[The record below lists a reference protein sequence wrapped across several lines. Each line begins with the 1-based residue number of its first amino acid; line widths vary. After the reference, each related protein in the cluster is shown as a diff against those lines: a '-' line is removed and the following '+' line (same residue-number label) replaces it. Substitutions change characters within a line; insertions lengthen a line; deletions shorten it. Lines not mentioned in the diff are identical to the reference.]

1 MTNEESKGRVSLEL
15 ERFIPQIGR
24 CVEYTR
30 KSLESMEEIKKS
42 TELTIE
48 GKQTR
53 LSDARKRLDDKVK
66 PLLEGMAEKLDE
78 IYEIEADR
86 TAKMELTDDF
96 KTAVDIV
103 SASKGKIGEKVRQEL
118 INKVKGEPLP
128 QKVLSDVFE
137 ANGAEPFDIYRPD
150 REFAY
155 LQRSINRIIRDKES
169 RLITDYAVAEH
180 LLNGILEE
188 LGSTD
193 RSENT
198 GFIPTNNDIK
208 RSTGQSYFL

>member
-1 MTNEESKGRVSLEL
+1 MNNADAKGRVSLEL

-30 KSLESMEEIKKS
+30 KSFESMEEIKKS
-42 TELTIE
+42 TELTAE

-53 LSDARKRLDDKVK
+53 LSDARKRLDDKVI

-78 IYEIEADR
+78 IYDIEAER
-86 TAKMELTDDF
+86 VAKME
-96 KTAVDIV
+96 I
-103 SASKGKIGEKVRQEL
+103 SQEL
-118 INKVKGEPLP
+118 VNTVSLASATGKHISENVKNQLISKVKGEPIAQMALN
-128 QKVLSDVFE
+128 DVFE
-137 ANGAEPFDIYRPD
+137 ANGIKSFDIYKPD
-150 REFAY
+150 RDFAQ
-155 LQRSINRIIRDKES
+155 LQRSIKYIARDKES

-198 GFIPTNNDIK
+198 GISPTNNDIR